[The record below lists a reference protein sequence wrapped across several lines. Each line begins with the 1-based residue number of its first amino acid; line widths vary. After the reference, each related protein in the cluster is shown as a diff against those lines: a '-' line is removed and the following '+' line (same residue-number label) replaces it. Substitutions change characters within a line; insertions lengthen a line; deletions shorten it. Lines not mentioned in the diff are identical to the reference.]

1 MVMVSSVRARRS
13 SLAGVSFPLTH
24 SRVSCLC
31 DRRAAPNDL
40 RDGALG
46 LIRPASRSRT
56 RSSAGEHLVDIEG
69 VTGSIPVAST
79 TQSFRKISGLQVGR
93 RTPTFPR
100 LARTGDA
107 TGALQVGG
115 TGPILPI
122 LHPHS
127 PAPFQK
133 WAFQSGRL
141 AGGSNSL
148 RAGKSAVNSSPASQI
163 ASRSAPA
170 VPVRVKGSWRDVA
183 EIPAFPSGNSNCRA
197 GRPGR

>member
-1 MVMVSSVRARRS
+1 MIRRPPRSTQSRSSAASDVYKRQVLVMVSSVRARRS

-79 TQSFRKISGLQVGR
+79 TQSPRFFEVDVEAIASDPKFSDLRQVI
-93 RTPTFPR
+93 
-100 LARTGDA
+100 
-107 TGALQVGG
+107 ALQDRKN
-115 TGPILPI
+115 LPG
-122 LHPHS
+122 LRRPVS
-127 PAPFQK
+127 R
-133 WAFQSGRL
+133 WAEGR
-141 AGGSNSL
+141 NY
-148 RAGKSAVNSSPASQI
+148 
-163 ASRSAPA
+163 
-170 VPVRVKGSWRDVA
+170 
-183 EIPAFPSGNSNCRA
+183 
-197 GRPGR
+197 RPEFNGL